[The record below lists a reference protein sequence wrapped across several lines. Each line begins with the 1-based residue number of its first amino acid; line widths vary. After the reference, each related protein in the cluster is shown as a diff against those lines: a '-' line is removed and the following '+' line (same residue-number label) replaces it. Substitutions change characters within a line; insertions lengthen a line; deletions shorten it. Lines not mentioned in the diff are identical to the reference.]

1 MLYIDPSEVEVIPTG
16 PTTCACC
23 KERKASWCMQRLG
36 GDGRE
41 PLCGWCVM
49 YGDSEWGKLNA
60 GELVAA
66 GAYLRSFALGT
77 QRKGTLV
84 PELDERHRLQPDDAD
99 RYVMGIVFSSR
110 LLAQGPLGR
119 LARVGE
125 RAHEVDEG
133 P

>member
-1 MLYIDPSEVEVIPTG
+1 MLYIDPGEVDVIPTG

-23 KERKASWCMQRLG
+23 KKRKASWGMRRVEG
-36 GDGRE
+36 KDRE

-60 GELVAA
+60 DELVAV
-66 GAYLRSFALGT
+66 GEYVRGFALKT
-77 QRKGTLV
+77 KRKETVV
-84 PELDERHRLQPDDAD
+84 PELDERHRFQPDDAE
-99 RYVMGIVFSSR
+99 RYVMGVVFSSR

-119 LARVGE
+119 LVRVGE
-125 RAHEVDEG
+125 RAHETDEA